1 MRKILEDSLF
11 FGFKNRFSI
20 GMLGIRLFITLVRT
34 NYGIMKKTLIAL
46 TAFVLLSGAVMAQE
60 SNTLTKK
67 EKKQGWKLLF
77 DGKTTKGWHTYLKDT
92 VGSRWQVIDGTL
104 VFDETKPRSGGGDI
118 VTNEEYENYELN
130 LEWKVAKGS
139 NSGIIFDIQE
149 DPANTATYA
158 TGPEMQ
164 VLDNIDAADNK
175 KQNHLAGCLYD
186 MSGDA
191 TVSKPRPV
199 GEWNKVRLIQNKG
212 HLTFYLNDIKTFEG
226 QIGSEEW
233 NKMIAN
239 SKFKDPYFK
248 NFAKVAKGKIALQE
262 HPGSTQ
268 WRNIKILAL

>member
-1 MRKILEDSLF
+1 
-11 FGFKNRFSI
+11 
-20 GMLGIRLFITLVRT
+20 
-34 NYGIMKKTLIAL
+34 MKKTLIAL